1 MLLSD
6 QQPPAQRH
14 PLYEQDRPIVDRLL
28 RQSTPTDLDIVDC
41 ARLANRYSGFPGH
54 PDLMAD
60 LRTAASTWG
69 FDRSTLNA
77 ASRAIW
83 AGGFRP
89 LPLEDE
95 LVVGSGADAG
105 AS

>member
-1 MLLSD
+1 MLLLSSE
-6 QQPPAQRH
+6 PPAQRH
-14 PLYEQDRPIVDRLL
+14 PLYEQDRPVVDRLL
-28 RQSTPTDLDIVDC
+28 RQDVPTDQDIVDC

-54 PDLMAD
+54 PDLMKD
-60 LRTAASTWG
+60 LGVAAGAWG

-83 AGGFRP
+83 AAGFRP
-89 LPLEDE
+89 LSLQDE